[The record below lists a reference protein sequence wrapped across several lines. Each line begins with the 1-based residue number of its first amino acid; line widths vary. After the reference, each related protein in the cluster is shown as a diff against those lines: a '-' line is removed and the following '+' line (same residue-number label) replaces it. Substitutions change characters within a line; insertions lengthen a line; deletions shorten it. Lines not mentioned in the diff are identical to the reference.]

1 MHEVVFVLE
10 PYRAIVMSPLTVVSN
25 RSWACGDLHEFK
37 TTQFAEAVSSDGIIT
52 VLPMILCLRGSSDLN
67 ISDSPP
73 ALKRLQI
80 FFQSQYVSS
89 CDCDTIVLP
98 HGHNLHTYL
107 LSLPHQL
114 EYLVSRDVTGNIQSC
129 KRRKLNISMAGI

>member
-25 RSWACGDLHEFK
+25 RSWACGDLHESK

-52 VLPMILCLRGSSDLN
+52 VFPMILRLRGSS
-67 ISDSPP
+67 ISSIHHRRSKDS
-73 ALKRLQI
+73 KFSFSRN
-80 FFQSQYVSS
+80 VS

-114 EYLVSRDVTGNIQSC
+114 EYLVSRDVAGNIQSC